1 MCRKK
6 SQISV
11 EYMVIIGFV
20 TLITIPLILIYHS
33 FVQDSSTEITSTQV
47 QQIAQKIAGAAESV
61 YYLGEPSQTTLKVNM
76 PSNVVS
82 ADLSAGYEVVFRVKT
97 TSGTSDIVQNSPVNI
112 TGSLPT
118 AEGLYTITIKA
129 KSGHVEVS
137 YD

>member
-1 MCRKK
+1 MCIKK

-33 FVQDSSTEITSTQV
+33 FVQDSSNEITSTQT
-47 QQIAQKIAGAAESV
+47 QQIAQKIIDAAKSV

-76 PSNVVS
+76 PDNVVS
-82 ADLSAGYEVVFRVKT
+82 ADLSAGYEVVFKVKT
-97 TSGTSDIVQNSPVNI
+97 NSGTSDIVQNSPVNI